1 MEKNNKK
8 EPLKLQEAVAKKYE
22 LVGVAPGTHN
32 CPNFGRIDLCALTL
46 KDANALVLAKFPY
59 LKLKGKPEAEEV
71 EAKPIVPAP

>member
-1 MEKNNKK
+1 
-8 EPLKLQEAVAKKYE
+8 
-22 LVGVAPGTHN
+22 
-32 CPNFGRIDLCALTL
+32 L